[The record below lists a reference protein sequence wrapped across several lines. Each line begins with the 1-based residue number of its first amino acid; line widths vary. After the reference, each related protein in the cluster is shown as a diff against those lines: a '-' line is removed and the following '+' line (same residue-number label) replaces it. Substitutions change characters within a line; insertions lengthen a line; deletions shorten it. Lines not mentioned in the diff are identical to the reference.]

1 MANEA
6 LVAGLHELL
15 KAVRLLKQ
23 SSAAPVSTTG
33 VLAAIR
39 RNEACHMKD
48 LAAEHA
54 LDPSTISRTIAA
66 LVRDGL
72 VARTADPAD
81 GRASMLRLTDRG
93 RTELDAVY
101 AHYDSRLADALA
113 RWSQEEIDTF
123 AASLQRFAADLI
135 AQQNQNH
142 TPSLEVAR

>member
-1 MANEA
+1 MASDDLISA
-6 LVAGLHELL
+6 LHELL
-15 KAVRLLKQ
+15 KAVRLMKQ
-23 SSAAPVSTTG
+23 DSLVPVGTVG

-39 RNEACHMKD
+39 RHEACHMKD

-72 VARTADPAD
+72 VARAADPDD

-93 RTELDAVY
+93 GDLLDEVS
-101 AHYDSRLADALA
+101 AHYDNRLTEALSA
-113 RWSQEEIDTF
+113 WNPAEIDTF
-123 AASLQRFAADLI
+123 AASLQRFAQDLI
-135 AQQNQNH
+135 NH

>member
-1 MANEA
+1 MTSDNLITA
-6 LVAGLHELL
+6 LHELL
-15 KAVRLLKQ
+15 KAVRLMKQ
-23 SSAAPVSTTG
+23 NSLAPVGTVG

-39 RNEACHMKD
+39 RHESCHMKD

-72 VARTADPAD
+72 VARAADPDD

-93 RTELDAVY
+93 QAVLDEVS
-101 AHYDSRLADALA
+101 AHYDDRLAEALSE
-113 RWSQEEIDTF
+113 WSPAEIDTF
-123 AASLQRFAADLI
+123 ASSLQRFAQDLI
-135 AQQNQNH
+135 NH

>member
-1 MANEA
+1 MASDNLIA
-6 LVAGLHELL
+6 ALHELL
-15 KAVRLLKQ
+15 KAVRLMKQ
-23 SSAAPVSTTG
+23 DSLAPVSTVG

-39 RNEACHMKD
+39 RHEACHMKD

-72 VARTADPAD
+72 VARAADPDD

-93 RTELDAVY
+93 QTLLDEVS
-101 AHYDSRLADALA
+101 AHYDDRLAASLSEWTPA
-113 RWSQEEIDTF
+113 EIDTF
-123 AASLQRFAADLI
+123 AASLQRFATDLI
-135 AQQNQNH
+135 NH